1 MKLLIFDTETT
12 GLPPKSKT
20 LKNEELHLWPF
31 IVQFSYIVYDTETH
45 CIIKIKDD
53 IIHIPIEMCQEVID
67 IHGITNEMAKASTCH
82 VEDSLQEF
90 YTDFEDAHLLIA
102 HNFQFDWN
110 MIQIE
115 LMRLIVRGK
124 TPENQSNN
132 LYVSI
137 LRNLQV
143 LTPKHTYCT
152 MTNST
157 ALCDLKMRSK
167 FGKEF
172 VKFPK
177 LSELHYHLFG
187 VVPRNLH
194 NSLNDVVI
202 CLRCY
207 YKLVLDADIED
218 KSVEMKEL
226 LLKLVVL

>member
-1 MKLLIFDTETT
+1 MKLLVFDTETT

-20 LKNEELHLWPF
+20 LNPEELHLWPYV
-31 IVQFSYIVYDTETH
+31 VQFSYIVYDTETH
-45 CIIKIKDD
+45 CIIKVKDD
-53 IIHIPIEMCQEVID
+53 IIHIPIEMGQEVID
-67 IHGITNEMAKASTCH
+67 IHGITNEMARASTSLI
-82 VEDSLQEF
+82 EDSLKEF
-90 YTDFEDAHLLIA
+90 YIDFEQVDKVIA

-115 LMRLIVRGK
+115 LMRLIIREKPHNEGD
-124 TPENQSNN
+124 

-137 LRNLQV
+137 LKTIQQMSSENI
-143 LTPKHTYCT
+143 YCT

-177 LSELHYHLFG
+177 LSELHYKLFG
-187 VVPRNLH
+187 LMPRNLH

-207 YKLVLDADIED
+207 YKLVFDADILD
-218 KSVEMKEL
+218 KSVEINEL
-226 LLKLVVL
+226 FLELV

>member
-1 MKLLIFDTETT
+1 MKILIFDTETT

-20 LKNEELHLWPF
+20 LKNEELHLWPYV
-31 IVQFSYIVYDTETH
+31 VQFSYIVYDTNTH
-45 CIIKIKDD
+45 RIIKIKDD

-67 IHGITNEMAKASTCH
+67 IHGITNEMAKTSTCLIN
-82 VEDSLQEF
+82 DSLQEF
-90 YTDFEDAHLLIA
+90 YTDCLKVDQLIA

-115 LMRLIVRGK
+115 LMRLIIREK
-124 TPENQSNN
+124 TQNEMD
-132 LYVSI
+132 LYLSI
-137 LRNLQV
+137 LKTILEITTER
-143 LTPKHTYCT
+143 TYCT
-152 MTNST
+152 MANST
-157 ALCDLKMRSK
+157 ELCDLRMRSK

-187 VVPRNLH
+187 VTPRNLH

-207 YKLVLDADIED
+207 YKLVFDADIQD
-218 KSVEMKEL
+218 KSVEMKRL
-226 LLKLVVL
+226 LIDLV

>member
-1 MKLLIFDTETT
+1 MKLLVFDTETT

-20 LKNEELHLWPF
+20 LKNEELHLWPY

-45 CIIKIKDD
+45 GIVKIKDD

-67 IHGITNEMAKASTCH
+67 IHGITNDMARASTCLINN
-82 VEDSLQEF
+82 SLQEF
-90 YTDFEDAHLLIA
+90 YADLLKVDQLIA

-115 LMRLIVRGK
+115 LMRLAIREK
-124 TPENQSNN
+124 THNEDD
-132 LYVSI
+132 LYISI
-137 LRNLQV
+137 LKTIQEVPTENI
-143 LTPKHTYCT
+143 YCT

-157 ALCDLKMRSK
+157 ARCDLKMRSK

-177 LSELHYHLFG
+177 LSELHNHLFG

-207 YKLVLDADIED
+207 YKLVLDMDIQE
-218 KSVEMKEL
+218 KSVEIKKL
-226 LLKLVVL
+226 LLELV

>member
-12 GLPPKSKT
+12 GVPPKSKT
-20 LKNEELHLWPF
+20 LKNEELHLWPHV
-31 IVQFSYIVYDTETH
+31 VQFSYIVYDTEIH
-45 CIIKIKDD
+45 RIIKVKDD

-67 IHGITNEMAKASTCH
+67 IHGITNEMAKASTCQ

-90 YTDFEDAHLLIA
+90 YMDFEDAHLIIA

-110 MIQIE
+110 MVQIE
-115 LMRLIVRGK
+115 LMRLIVREK
-124 TPENQSNN
+124 SFQEETYLSILKTIHEITPE
-132 LYVSI
+132 
-137 LRNLQV
+137 R
-143 LTPKHTYCT
+143 KYCT

-157 ALCDLKMRSK
+157 ARCDLRMRSK

-207 YKLVLDADIED
+207 YKLVFGEDILD

-226 LLKLVVL
+226 LLELVVL

>member
-20 LKNEELHLWPF
+20 LKYEELHLWPYV
-31 IVQFSYIVYDTETH
+31 VQFSYIVYDTETH
-45 CIIKIKDD
+45 RIIKVKDN
-53 IIHIPIEMCQEVID
+53 IIHIPIEMGQEVID
-67 IHGITNEMAKASTCH
+67 IHGITNEMAKASTF
-82 VEDSLQEF
+82 VIDDSLQEF
-90 YTDFEDAHLLIA
+90 YADYLKVDQLIA

-115 LMRLIVRGK
+115 LMRLAIREK
-124 TPENQSNN
+124 SFQEDAY
-132 LYVSI
+132 LSI
-137 LRNLQV
+137 LKNIQEISSE
-143 LTPKHTYCT
+143 KFYCT

-157 ALCDLKMRSK
+157 AICDLKTRSK

-177 LSELHYHLFG
+177 LSELHFHLFG
-187 VVPRNLH
+187 MVPRNLH

-207 YKLVLDADIED
+207 YQLVWGEDIHD
-218 KSVEMKEL
+218 KSVQVKEL
-226 LLKLVVL
+226 LFDLI

>member
-20 LKNEELHLWPF
+20 LKNEELHLWPYV
-31 IVQFSYIVYDTETH
+31 VQFSYIVYDTETH
-45 CIIKIKDD
+45 RIIKIKDD
-53 IIHIPIEMCQEVID
+53 VIHIPIEMCQEVID
-67 IHGITNEMAKASTCH
+67 IHGITNKMARASTCLIN
-82 VEDSLQEF
+82 DSLQEF
-90 YTDFEDAHLLIA
+90 YADYLRVDQLIA

-115 LMRLIVRGK
+115 LMRLIIREK
-124 TPENQSNN
+124 PFQENIYLSILKTIQEITPE
-132 LYVSI
+132 
-137 LRNLQV
+137 R
-143 LTPKHTYCT
+143 TYCT
-152 MTNST
+152 MANST
-157 ALCDLKMRSK
+157 ELCDLKTRSK

-187 VVPRNLH
+187 VTPRNLH

-207 YKLVLDADIED
+207 YKLVLDTDIQD
-218 KSVEMKEL
+218 KSVEMKRL
-226 LLKLVVL
+226 LTDLV

>member
-20 LKNEELHLWPF
+20 LKNEELHLWPY

-45 CIIKIKDD
+45 RIIKVKDT

-67 IHGITNEMAKASTCH
+67 IHEITNEMARASTCQ

-90 YTDFEDAHLLIA
+90 YMDFKDAHLIIA

-110 MIQIE
+110 MVQIE
-115 LMRLIVRGK
+115 LMRLIVREK

-132 LYVSI
+132 IYVSI

-143 LTPKHTYCT
+143 LTPEHTYCT

-157 ALCDLKMRSK
+157 AICDLKMRSK

-207 YKLVLDADIED
+207 YKLVFGEDILD

-226 LLKLVVL
+226 LLELVVL

>member
-20 LKNEELHLWPF
+20 LKNEELHLWPY

-45 CIIKIKDD
+45 RIIKVKDT

-67 IHGITNEMAKASTCH
+67 IHGITNEMAKASRH
-82 VEDSLQEF
+82 QVEDSLKEF
-90 YTDFEDAHLLIA
+90 YNDLLEVHRVIA

-115 LMRLIVRGK
+115 LMRLIIREK
-124 TPENQSNN
+124 THNEDDLS
-132 LYVSI
+132 VSI
-137 LRNLQV
+137 LKTIQE
-143 LTPKHTYCT
+143 TPSPNIYCT
-152 MTNST
+152 MANST
-157 ALCDLKMRSK
+157 AMCDLKMRSK

-207 YKLVLDADIED
+207 YKLVFGEDILD

-226 LLKLVVL
+226 LLELVVL

>member
-1 MKLLIFDTETT
+1 MKLLVFDTETT
-12 GLPPKSKT
+12 GLPPKSKM
-20 LKNEELHLWPF
+20 LKYEELHLWPYV
-31 IVQFSYIVYDTETH
+31 VQFSYIVYDTETH
-45 CIIKIKDD
+45 RIVKIKDD

-67 IHGITNEMAKASTCH
+67 IHGITNEMAKASRH
-82 VEDSLQEF
+82 QVEDSLKEF
-90 YTDFEDAHLLIA
+90 YIDFQGVDRVIA

-115 LMRLIVRGK
+115 LMRLIVREK
-124 TPENQSNN
+124 PNN
-132 LYVSI
+132 EGDLYISI
-137 LRNLQV
+137 LKTIQELPTENI
-143 LTPKHTYCT
+143 YCT

-172 VKFPK
+172 IKFPK

-187 VVPRNLH
+187 VTPRNLH

-207 YKLVLDADIED
+207 YKLVFDADIQD
-218 KSVEMKEL
+218 KSAEMKRL
-226 LLKLVVL
+226 LTDLLKI

>member
-1 MKLLIFDTETT
+1 MKLLVFDTETT

-20 LKNEELHLWPF
+20 LKNEELHLWPY

-45 CIIKIKDD
+45 RIIKVKDD
-53 IIHIPIEMCQEVID
+53 IIHIPIVMCEEVMD
-67 IHGITNEMAKASTCH
+67 IHGITNEVASASTSH
-82 VEDSLQEF
+82 IEDSLKEF
-90 YTDFEDAHLLIA
+90 YNDFQGVDRVIA

-115 LMRLIVRGK
+115 LMRLIVREK
-124 TPENQSNN
+124 PNN
-132 LYVSI
+132 EGDLYISI
-137 LRNLQV
+137 LKIIQELP
-143 LTPKHTYCT
+143 TEKIYCT

-177 LSELHYHLFG
+177 LSELHYCLFR
-187 VVPRNLH
+187 VIPCNLH

-207 YKLVLDADIED
+207 YKLVFDADILD
-218 KSVEMKEL
+218 KSVDMKRL
-226 LLKLVVL
+226 LLELM

>member
-20 LKNEELHLWPF
+20 LKNEELHLWPY

-45 CIIKIKDD
+45 RIIKVKDT

-67 IHGITNEMAKASTCH
+67 IHEITNEMARASTCQ

-90 YTDFEDAHLLIA
+90 YMDFKDAHLIIA

-110 MIQIE
+110 MVQIE
-115 LMRLIVRGK
+115 LMRLIVREK
-124 TPENQSNN
+124 SFQEETYLSILKTIHEITPE
-132 LYVSI
+132 
-137 LRNLQV
+137 R
-143 LTPKHTYCT
+143 KYCT

-157 ALCDLKMRSK
+157 ARCDLRMRSK

-177 LSELHYHLFG
+177 LSELHYCLFR
-187 VVPRNLH
+187 VIPRNLH

-207 YKLVLDADIED
+207 YKLVFDADILD
-218 KSVEMKEL
+218 KSVDMKRL
-226 LLKLVVL
+226 LLELM

>member
-20 LKNEELHLWPF
+20 LKNEELHLWPHV
-31 IVQFSYIVYDTETH
+31 VQFSYIVYDTSTH
-45 CIIKIKDD
+45 RIIKIKDD
-53 IIHIPIEMCQEVID
+53 IIHIPIVMCQEVID

-90 YTDFEDAHLLIA
+90 YADYLKVDQLIA

-115 LMRLIVRGK
+115 LMRLAIR
-124 TPENQSNN
+124 ENTQNERDF
-132 LYVSI
+132 YISI
-137 LRNLQV
+137 LKNIQEISIE
-143 LTPKHTYCT
+143 KFYCT

-157 ALCDLKMRSK
+157 AICDLKTRSK

-207 YKLVLDADIED
+207 YKLVFGEDIQE
-218 KSVEMKEL
+218 KSEEMKRL
-226 LLKLVVL
+226 LLELV